1 MLRDVNA
8 NTANN
13 WKIKSSRPYRMTLH
27 VDIETYSSVDIKS
40 AGAYKY
46 AASADFEILI
56 VAFAVDKKPV
66 ECYDWDQLPQRF
78 FNMLL
83 DPSVIKIAH
92 NAAFERICFARMD
105 YEVPAEQWRCSAI
118 KAAYCGLPMSL
129 GEVSKALELGEKGK
143 LSTGSALIRYFCMPV
158 KPTKTNGGRTRNTA
172 QESPEKWADF
182 VQYCKNDVE
191 AEREIVKRLAP
202 FKMPATEWAAYVLDQ
217 QINDR
222 GVLIDEKLARK
233 AIEADGANMEALKNR
248 LKELTKLEN
257 PNSPAQLLKWLRE
270 QTGKDIQTLAKD
282 SIEGLLNETSA
293 GVVREVLQLR
303 QATSKT
309 SVKKYAAM
317 ESCVGSDGRARGVFQ
332 FYGAGRT
339 GRWSGRLIQLQ
350 NLPRNYILDL
360 ADARDLLRNYSAD
373 YFGLCY
379 DISNTLSQL
388 IRTALIPSKGKLF
401 AVADFSAIEA
411 RVLAWLAG
419 EQWRLDVFATHGKIY
434 EASASK
440 MFNVP
445 LDEIGKG
452 SDLRQKGK
460 VAELA
465 LGYQGGASALETMG
479 GAKMGLSMQDMEQIV
494 ERWRKA
500 NFKITQFWA
509 DLGKAAI
516 NCVKFRKEIKL
527 SCGVT
532 FRMIAGSL
540 CVELPSGRSLTYWSA
555 QIAANRFGRET
566 VRYMG
571 VNTLTKQWGWQ
582 DTYGGKLT
590 ENIVQ
595 AVSRDLLLHSMRALD
610 EGYSIVMHVHDEV
623 VAEVNAETAAQ
634 DLEIMCAA
642 MGCAPD
648 WAHGLP
654 LNADGYLCDFYKK
667 D

>member
-1 MLRDVNA
+1 
-8 NTANN
+8 
-13 WKIKSSRPYRMTLH
+13 MTLH

-66 ECYDWDQLPQRF
+66 ECYDWDKLPQRF
-78 FNMLL
+78 FDMLL

-105 YEVPAEQWRCSAI
+105 YGVPAEQWRCSAI

-129 GEVSKALELGEKGK
+129 GEVTKALDLGAKGK

-158 KPTKTNGGRTRNTA
+158 KATLTNAGRTRNTA
-172 QESPEKWADF
+172 QNSPEKWADF

-191 AEREIVKRLAP
+191 AEREIVERLAP
-202 FKMPATEWAAYVLDQ
+202 FKMPESEWAAYVLDQ

-222 GVLIDEKLARK
+222 GVLIDTTLARK

-248 LKELTKLEN
+248 LKEITKLEN
-257 PNSPAQLLKWLRE
+257 PNSPAQLLKWLQE
-270 QTGKDIQTLAKD
+270 QTGKEINSLAKD
-282 SIEGLLNETSA
+282 SIEGLINETSA

-317 ESCVGSDGRARGVFQ
+317 EACVGSDNRARGVFQ

-360 ADARDLLRNYSAD
+360 AYARDLLRNYSAD

-595 AVSRDLLLHSMRALD
+595 AVSRDLLLHSMHALD

-623 VAEVNAETAAQ
+623 VAEVNAETAAL
-634 DLEIMCAA
+634 DLEIMCNA

>member
-1 MLRDVNA
+1 
-8 NTANN
+8 
-13 WKIKSSRPYRMTLH
+13 MTLH

-66 ECYDWDQLPQRF
+66 ECYDWDKLPQRF
-78 FNMLL
+78 FDMLL
-83 DPSVIKIAH
+83 DPNVIKIAH

-105 YEVPAEQWRCSAI
+105 YDVPAEQWRCSAI

-129 GEVSKALELGEKGK
+129 GEVTKALDLGEKGK

-158 KPTKTNGGRTRNTA
+158 KATLTNAGRTRNTA
-172 QESPEKWADF
+172 QNSPEKWADF

-202 FKMPATEWAAYVLDQ
+202 FKMPASEWAAYVLDQ

-222 GVLIDEKLARK
+222 GVLIDTTLARK

-248 LKELTKLEN
+248 LKQLTKLEN
-257 PNSPAQLLKWLRE
+257 PNSPAQLLKWLQE
-270 QTGKDIQTLAKD
+270 QTGKEINSLAKE
-282 SIEGLLNETSA
+282 SIEGLINETSA

-388 IRTALIPSKGKLF
+388 IRTALIPSNGKLF

-595 AVSRDLLLHSMRALD
+595 AVSRDLLLHSMHALD

-623 VAEVNAETAAQ
+623 VAEVNAETAAL
-634 DLEIMCAA
+634 DLEIMCNA

>member
-1 MLRDVNA
+1 
-8 NTANN
+8 
-13 WKIKSSRPYRMTLH
+13 MTLH
-27 VDIETYSSVDIKS
+27 VDIETFSSVDIKS

-56 VAFAVDKKPV
+56 VAFAADKKPV
-66 ECYDWDQLPQRF
+66 ECYDWDKLPQRF
-78 FNMLL
+78 FDMLL
-83 DPSVIKIAH
+83 DPSVVKIAH

-105 YEVPAEQWRCSAI
+105 YDVPAEQWRCSAI

-129 GEVSKALELGEKGK
+129 GEVTKALDLGAKGK

-172 QESPEKWADF
+172 QNSPEKWADF

-202 FKMPATEWAAYVLDQ
+202 FKMPASEWAAYVLDQ

-248 LKELTKLEN
+248 LKQLTKLDN
-257 PNSPAQLLKWLRE
+257 PNSPAQLLKWLQE
-270 QTGKDIQTLAKD
+270 QTGKEINSLAKE
-282 SIEGLLNETSA
+282 SIEGLINETSA

-595 AVSRDLLLHSMRALD
+595 AVSRDLLLHSMHALD
-610 EGYSIVMHVHDEV
+610 TDYEIVMHVHDEV
-623 VAEVNAETAAQ
+623 VCEVDADAAELRL
-634 DLEIMCAA
+634 DILCDA
-642 MGCAPD
+642 MGHTPD
-648 WAHGLP
+648 WAQGLP

>member
-1 MLRDVNA
+1 
-8 NTANN
+8 
-13 WKIKSSRPYRMTLH
+13 MTLH
-27 VDIETYSSVDIKS
+27 IDIETYSSVDIKS

-66 ECYDWDQLPQRF
+66 ECYDWDNLPQRF
-78 FNMLL
+78 FDLLL

-92 NAAFERICFARMD
+92 NAAFERICFRRVG
-105 YEVPAEQWRCSAI
+105 YYVPAEQWRCSAI

-158 KPTKTNGGRTRNTA
+158 KATLTNGGRTRNTA
-172 QESPEKWADF
+172 QDSPEKWADF

-233 AIEADGANMEALKNR
+233 AIEADAANMDALKKR
-248 LKELTKLEN
+248 LKEITQLDN
-257 PNSPAQLLKWLRE
+257 PNSPAQLAKWLRD
-270 QTGKDIQTLAKD
+270 QTGKEIQTLAKD

-293 GVVREVLQLR
+293 GPIREAMQIR

-317 ESCVGSDGRARGVFQ
+317 ESCVGVDGRARGVFQ

-350 NLPRNYILDL
+350 NLPRNYIPDL

-373 YFGLCY
+373 CFGLCF

-445 LDEIGKG
+445 LEDIGKG

-465 LGYQGGASALETMG
+465 LGYQGGPSALETMG
-479 GAKMGLSMQDMEQIV
+479 GAKMGLSVQDMEQIV
-494 ERWRKA
+494 GRWRQA
-500 NFKITQFWA
+500 NPNITYFWA

-516 NCVKFRKEIKL
+516 NCVKFRKEIRL

-532 FRMIAGSL
+532 FRMVAGSM

-571 VNTLTKQWGWQ
+571 INTLTKQWGWQ

-595 AVSRDLLLHSMRALD
+595 AVSRDLLLHSMHALD

-623 VAEVNAETAAQ
+623 VAEVDAETAAL
-634 DLEIMCAA
+634 DLEIMCNA